1 MNGNYEK
8 ILDRVSRVSGIER
21 EELERRVEM
30 KRMKLSGLIS
40 REGSLQIIAAELGIS
55 FENEKLKINELLPGM
70 RRINVSG
77 KIISLSPVRIFK
89 TKRGDEGKVVNL
101 LVADE
106 TSNIKVVLWD
116 TNHISLIEKGEIG
129 EGIVVE
135 LFGGSMRENELHM
148 GSFSELKI
156 SDEVFDKVKVERM
169 VKEKEI
175 FNFVVGES
183 VKTRAFIVQ
192 VFDPRFFEVDK
203 ETGKKVPEG
212 LEVPKDR
219 MVKKPIVNIVLDDGT
234 ENIRAVLFQEALEK
248 IGLGELNETTEMG
261 WQKEKLLGKEMVFI
275 GNIRKNT
282 YFNTPEFYLED
293 ILELDLDSLISSF
306 ESS

>member
-116 TNHISLIEKGEIG
+116 TNHISLIE
-129 EGIVVE
+129 
-135 LFGGSMRENELHM
+135 N
-148 GSFSELKI
+148 
-156 SDEVFDKVKVERM
+156 
-169 VKEKEI
+169 
-175 FNFVVGES
+175 
-183 VKTRAFIVQ
+183 
-192 VFDPRFFEVDK
+192 
-203 ETGKKVPEG
+203 
-212 LEVPKDR
+212 
-219 MVKKPIVNIVLDDGT
+219 
-234 ENIRAVLFQEALEK
+234 
-248 IGLGELNETTEMG
+248 
-261 WQKEKLLGKEMVFI
+261 
-275 GNIRKNT
+275 
-282 YFNTPEFYLED
+282 
-293 ILELDLDSLISSF
+293 
-306 ESS
+306 